1 MKAEETYKGVRIA
14 NFSHTGNKI
23 TQRRIL
29 AVLPDGTEGYN
40 FTQSIAAAKIMID
53 TVLESG
59 AEISN
64 GRLVL
69 TMGQLCELQV
79 TADIPHKYLDRIAHI
94 IKAGA

>member
-1 MKAEETYKGVRIA
+1 MKAQEIYKGVRIT
-14 NFSHTGNKI
+14 NFSHTGNKV
-23 TQRRIL
+23 TQRRIV

-53 TVLESG
+53 AVLESG
-59 AEISN
+59 AEISD

-79 TADIPHKYLDRIAHI
+79 TADVPHRYLDRIAQI
-94 IKAGA
+94 IKVGV